1 MQYRGNIF
9 LTFSSNSEA
18 FVEEMFSRYIDVFII
33 VTHSKELHLLFDS
46 SCNVLIYVIDLLIK
60 GVEVLLFSLFAVINT
75 YTVTHKISRRNTCGK
90 CMW

>member
-60 GVEVLLFSLFAVINT
+60 GVEVFLTNCVVIIFT
-75 YTVTHKISRRNTCGK
+75 LCSYQHLYCHT
-90 CMW
+90 